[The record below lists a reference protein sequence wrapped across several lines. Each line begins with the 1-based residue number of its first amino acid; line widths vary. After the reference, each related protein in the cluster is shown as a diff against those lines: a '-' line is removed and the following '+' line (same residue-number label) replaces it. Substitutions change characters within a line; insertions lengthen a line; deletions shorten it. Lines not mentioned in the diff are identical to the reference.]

1 MTERLAI
8 EKPQELPM
16 QDQPQPEPH
25 PEPQPAAVGAQLEP
39 KPAPA
44 PAVGNVSEI
53 VQQLKQERERA
64 QKEVQTFDAAITALG
79 SNGSNA
85 QPLQPNPQS
94 VPAAAPPAQTKPQPA
109 PIAGQ
114 PPQPNPQA
122 APAAANPAQP
132 NPQSAPGVAQ
142 PGQAKPKPAPA
153 DAKPPRS
160 MARRI
165 MVVLVVVLILAA
177 VGFGV
182 WRLFFYVPPLPA
194 NIVPLSGRIEGDDSA
209 VSPKT
214 SGRILEIRVREGDT
228 VSTGDIIAVLDDEQ
242 LRARIEQAQAQVQQA
257 QAKARSARDQ
267 IAVLNEQLRQE
278 EANVAQQEAAHDI
291 ASFDKEAYTRLAQSG
306 AVSERQGKQAVST
319 ADQQAAAVAG
329 AKRRVAGVNMQLAQ
343 QQAAIADA
351 MASVGQAQAQLT
363 EARENRQDLTV
374 KAPFDGTVVTRVAEP
389 GEVITA
395 GTPVITLLDLS
406 KVYLRGFVPEGQIG
420 KVKIGQAAHVY
431 LDSNPKQPVDAYV
444 SRIDPQATFTPEN
457 TYFRDDRVKQVV
469 GLKLQLKGALGYAKP
484 GMPADGEVLVAGDQ
498 WPEEKRK

>member
-1 MTERLAI
+1 MTVQQLI
-8 EKPQELPM
+8 EKPQELLK
-16 QDQPQPEPH
+16 QDQPQL
-25 PEPQPAAVGAQLEP
+25 EPQPTPQPATVGAQP
-39 KPAPA
+39 PRPNPQPV

-53 VQQLKQERERA
+53 VEQLKQERERA
-64 QKEVQTFDAAITALG
+64 QKEVQNFDAAITALG
-79 SNGSNA
+79 SNGSKG

-94 VPAAAPPAQTKPQPA
+94 VPAAAQPAQTKPQPA
-109 PIAGQ
+109 PAAGQ

-122 APAAANPAQP
+122 APA
-132 NPQSAPGVAQ
+132 VAQ
-142 PGQAKPKPAPA
+142 PGQAKPKSAPA

-160 MARRI
+160 IARRI
-165 MVVLVVVLILAA
+165 IVPLVVILILAA

-182 WRLFFYVPPLPA
+182 WRVFFYVPPLPA
-194 NIVPLSGRIEGDDSA
+194 TIVPLSGRIEGDDSA

-214 SGRILEIRVREGDT
+214 SGRILEIRVREGDR
-228 VSTGDIIAVLDDEQ
+228 VSRGDIVAVLDDEQ
-242 LRARIEQAQAQVQQA
+242 LRARVEQAQAELQQA
-257 QAKARSARDQ
+257 EAKARSARDQ
-267 IAVLNEQLRQE
+267 ISVLEEQLRQE

-291 ASFDKEAYTRLAQSG
+291 ASFDEEAYTRLARSG

-319 ADQQAAAVAG
+319 ADQQAAAVVG

-351 MASVGQAQAQLT
+351 MASVSRAQAQLT

-389 GEVITA
+389 GEVITS
-395 GTPVITLLDLS
+395 GTAVITLLDLS
-406 KVYLRGFVPEGQIG
+406 KVYLRGFIPEGQIG
-420 KVKIGQAAHVY
+420 KVKVGQAAHVY
-431 LDSNPKQPVDAYV
+431 LDSNPTQPVDAYV

-469 GLKLQLKGALGYAKP
+469 GVKLQLKGALGYAKP
-484 GMPADGEVLVAGDQ
+484 GMPSDGEILIAGDQ